1 MLTVQHLQI
10 HGAREATGQ
19 SVLTLQT
26 TIDRPLASSET
37 DFLNVISWSGFSLDA
52 LMQSKN
58 LNQY

>member
-10 HGAREATGQ
+10 HGARETTGQ